1 MRTSRPLRGAAVTG
15 TVLTTMVTGLIGGQ
29 TLAVSSAAETS
40 PTPVESAM
48 PGIPVPELE
57 WTACGGDLEC
67 ATAAM
72 PRDYD
77 RPNGPTIELALIRR
91 PAIDTENKIG
101 SLFVNAGGPGISGL
115 EFFRTAPPGALDS
128 FPRFDFV
135 SWDPRG
141 IGESSPA
148 VDCTTDAQDD
158 AALDYRFV
166 RPQTLDRKALVAATQ
181 EAVDGCVDRN
191 PGILS
196 HLSTANTARD
206 LDVLRA
212 AVGDEKL
219 TYVGISHGT
228 HIGAAYSS
236 LFPDRVRAMVADSPI
251 DLDVWHRDPTAMWR
265 EMMDS
270 QEASL
275 DRFFAACAASQPA
288 CGFGGSN
295 PEAAFDAL
303 VARLNQ
309 NPAPAP
315 NSVHQTPVSGDD
327 VLNVAVEEVVSRS
340 RWSTLATAL
349 AQADAGDA
357 SLMSDLYDAIAG
369 RRPDGS
375 WTQSGVFFTTTAQ
388 DWQTSKKIEQ
398 YLDEGA
404 RAYQRS
410 PHFWFLAQGYE
421 RLAYALYP
429 VRPQDNYRG
438 PFSHPSDAVPAL
450 VIGVTHDGRT
460 PYAWAERYAADLG
473 NTRLLTYDGDRH
485 GALTDLNPCVFFAAF
500 QYVNDLTLPA
510 EGTTC
515 TQDYEPFPGTE
526 ESARSQSRSGE
537 QLLPEQWLLPT
548 AGLGTP
554 R

>member
-29 TLAVSSAAETS
+29 TLALSSAAETS

-251 DLDVWHRDPTAMWR
+251 DLGVWLEGPDGDVAGDDGLARGQPGPLLR
-265 EMMDS
+265 R
-270 QEASL
+270 L
-275 DRFFAACAASQPA
+275 RSQPA
-288 CGFGGSN
+288 RLRIRRLQPGSGVRCSGRTAQ
-295 PEAAFDAL
+295 PEPSASAEL
-303 VARLNQ
+303 G
-309 NPAPAP
+309 PP
-315 NSVHQTPVSGDD
+315 
-327 VLNVAVEEVVSRS
+327 
-340 RWSTLATAL
+340 
-349 AQADAGDA
+349 DAG
-357 SLMSDLYDAIAG
+357 
-369 RRPDGS
+369 
-375 WTQSGVFFTTTAQ
+375 
-388 DWQTSKKIEQ
+388 
-398 YLDEGA
+398 
-404 RAYQRS
+404 
-410 PHFWFLAQGYE
+410 
-421 RLAYALYP
+421 
-429 VRPQDNYRG
+429 VR
-438 PFSHPSDAVPAL
+438 
-450 VIGVTHDGRT
+450 
-460 PYAWAERYAADLG
+460 
-473 NTRLLTYDGDRH
+473 
-485 GALTDLNPCVFFAAF
+485 
-500 QYVNDLTLPA
+500 
-510 EGTTC
+510 
-515 TQDYEPFPGTE
+515 
-526 ESARSQSRSGE
+526 
-537 QLLPEQWLLPT
+537 
-548 AGLGTP
+548 
-554 R
+554 